1 MRIVIIGA
9 GFAGMYAALSAA
21 RLRDI
26 KGVSPEELEIALV
39 APEPTLVIRPRLYE
53 PKPETLTAPLL
64 DVLKAVD
71 VVYIKGSAET
81 IDTASRTVQVATA
94 NNKRQSLSYDRLV
107 VATGSRLFRPNIPG
121 LAEHGFSVDNLD
133 DAIALD
139 KHLHGL
145 ANRPASNG
153 RDTIVV
159 AGGGFTGIEAATEIP
174 ARLRAIL
181 GKDARPRV
189 IIVERNS
196 AIAPDMGEG
205 PRPII
210 EEALR
215 KLGVETRLGAG
226 VASLDASGITLS
238 DGERIETETVI
249 WAAGIRAAPL
259 TTQIPA
265 ERDNFGRLLVD
276 RDLRVPLGAWRLCHR
291 RRRQSS
297 QRRCRQLRADVVPAC
312 DADGRLCRQQ
322 CRRRTI
328 AHGDQAISPEGLRH
342 LSRPR
347 RSRRTVH
354 ARLGPQ
360 GRDGWRRRQEDQ
372 AGNQHRLD
380 LSAEGRACR
389 RSRLGRSG
397 ACDRSLAASHKKE
410 PRSMQERGQL
420 SPSINQEDPQMTQTI
435 QATQQNTQQ
444 KYPEGETHEP

>member
-39 APEPTLVIRPRLYE
+39 APEPTLVVRPRLYE

-64 DVLKAVD
+64 DVLKAID

-81 IDTASRTVQVATA
+81 IDTASRIVQVATA
-94 NNKRQSLSYDRLV
+94 NNKRQSLAYDRLV

-145 ANRPASNG
+145 AKRSASNG
-153 RDTIVV
+153 RDTVVV
-159 AGGGFTGIEAATEIP
+159 AGGGFTGIEAATEMP

-226 VASLDASGITLS
+226 VASLDNSGITLS

-276 RDLRVPLGAWRLCHR
+276 RDLRVPSVPGVFATGDAARAASDDVGNYALMSCQHATRMGAF
-291 RRRQSS
+291 
-297 QRRCRQLRADVVPAC
+297 
-312 DADGRLCRQQ
+312 
-322 CRRRTI
+322 
-328 AHGDQAISPEGLRH
+328 
-342 LSRPR
+342 
-347 RSRRTVH
+347 
-354 ARLGPQ
+354 
-360 GRDGWRRRQEDQ
+360 
-372 AGNQHRLD
+372 AGNNAAAELLRMATRPYHQKGYVTCLD
-380 LSAEGRACR
+380 LGEA
-389 RSRLGRSG
+389 G
-397 ACDRSLAASHKKE
+397 ALFTRGWDRKVEMVGDVAKKTKKE
-410 PRSMQERGQL
+410 INTVWIYPPKPERAAAL
-420 SPSINQEDPQMTQTI
+420 ASADPEHVT
-435 QATQQNTQQ
+435 
-444 KYPEGETHEP
+444 EV